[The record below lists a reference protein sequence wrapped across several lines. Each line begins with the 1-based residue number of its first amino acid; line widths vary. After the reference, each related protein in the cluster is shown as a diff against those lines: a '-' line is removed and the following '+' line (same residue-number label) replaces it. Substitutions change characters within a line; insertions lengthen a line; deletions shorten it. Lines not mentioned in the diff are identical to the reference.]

1 MTFSNGVKSTS
12 SNNGSPCKES
22 CTLPVIYEADSFS
35 STDGSCSSDMMNDTE
50 QQHSAVVSSAST
62 SASTMMISQQLCN
75 NKPKKTILNNECTN
89 RNGQAQ
95 KTKMNYI
102 IMALLFVGVFIRP
115 YRYINP
121 SMTST
126 NGVVSKH
133 SPTLFGKRKR
143 RWHEAQLNIEH
154 TALDIGDVPDSK
166 FVEQMTNEKEDDGN
180 RSYAPLFYH
189 ISPGSTGSRTLY
201 HAA

>member
-50 QQHSAVVSSAST
+50 QQHSAVVSSTST

-121 SMTST
+121 SID
-126 NGVVSKH
+126 VVSKH
-133 SPTLFGKRKR
+133 SPTLFGRRKR

-154 TALDIGDVPDSK
+154 ATLHSVDVPDSK
-166 FVEQMTNEKEDDGN
+166 FVEQMTNEKQDVGN
-180 RSYAPLFYH
+180 RSHAPLFYH

-201 HAA
+201 HAS